1 MCAEL
6 AVKIKK
12 SKKKLPLISRG
23 SVLYLR
29 PSGLVYGSIA
39 NQVVISNNGLLLA
52 GGKIAYTLCEI
63 IQPGGSIGYGA
74 TRVCSIKEM
83 ISWSKKEGEDVSKC
97 IEDYLHKISSPRKLI
112 KNFSKIHKEKNAP
125 KIMGIVNTTPD
136 SFSDGGKYLALEDA
150 LSHSLSLLDHGADI
164 IDVGGEST
172 RPGAEIVDENEEIK
186 RTIPLIK
193 ELSNKGVVTSIDSRK
208 SKVISA
214 ALEAG
219 AQIVNDV
226 SALTFDKESI
236 EVVKK
241 TGVPVILMHMQGN
254 PQTMQKSPQYTCAPL
269 DIFDYLKERIQ
280 FCNNHGIDRS
290 QIIVD
295 PGIGFGKTSEHNIE
309 ILNYLTLFHGLGCPI
324 LVGFSRKRF
333 ISEIGSEASEQE
345 RLAGSLG
352 AGLLSLNQGVQFLR
366 VHDVFETKQAISVWN
381 SVIQSV

>member
-1 MCAEL
+1 MRKYYTRPCNFYYGNYAKNL
-6 AVKIKK
+6 VKIKK
-12 SKKKLPLISRG
+12 ALPLAGNSNISFDQLEIFQR
-23 SVLYLR
+23 
-29 PSGLVYGSIA
+29 
-39 NQVVISNNGLLLA
+39 
-52 GGKIAYTLCEI
+52 KI
-63 IQPGGSIGYGA
+63 GGSIKSYIY
-74 TRVCSIKEM
+74 TLNEIK
-83 ISWSKKEGEDVSKC
+83 
-97 IEDYLHKISSPRKLI
+97 KLNREI
-112 KNFSKIHKEKNAP
+112 KNRVKIDLKSITSKRKSISRLKFDNPHIIGALN
-125 KIMGIVNTTPD
+125 ITPD

-295 PGIGFGKTSEHNIE
+295 PGVGFGKTSEHNIE